1 MPIYE
6 YQCSDCQH
14 QFDVLQ
20 KINDEHIKICPNC
33 SKEAAVRLVSAA
45 AFQLKGTGWYET
57 DFKNKGASDTTS
69 KDTTTTSSVSS
80 EKKTTEA
87 ATVPT
92 KASQD

>member
-20 KINDEHIKICPNC
+20 KLNDEHIKTCPNC
-33 SKEAAVRLVSAA
+33 SKESAVRLVSAA

-57 DFKNKGASDTTS
+57 DFKNKKAPDATAKDSSTNNTASN
-69 KDTTTTSSVSS
+69 
-80 EKKTTEA
+80 EKNTTEA